1 MQEPIIEVKNVS
13 FYYPPLEVLED
24 VNLTVKKGEFLA
36 IIGPNGGGKT
46 TLLKRRSVYRGKKSR
61 RAGEVEK

>member
-24 VNLTVKKGEFLA
+24 VNLTVK
-36 IIGPNGGGKT
+36 
-46 TLLKRRSVYRGKKSR
+46 RGSFWL
-61 RAGEVEK
+61 